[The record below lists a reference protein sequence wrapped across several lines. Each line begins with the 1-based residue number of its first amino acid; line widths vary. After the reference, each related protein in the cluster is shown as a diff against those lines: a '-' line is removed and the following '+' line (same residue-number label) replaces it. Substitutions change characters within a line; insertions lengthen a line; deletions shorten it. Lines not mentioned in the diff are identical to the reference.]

1 MHRRFSLQNIARSVA
16 RGVRFAMKE
25 NRSLRWLGGVCLLV
39 LLLGAL
45 SCYRES
51 SRITASIASY
61 EGPCFENEAK
71 VLLTVVDSNHQP
83 AKQAQVWLLVPGYP
97 QRRILSAK
105 INGKY
110 EIPHVPAVPGVQ
122 IEINVDCK
130 TYQPVK
136 EARHK
141 VLLID
146 PTLVACQV
154 TTIDVVLDCEA
165 YEATV

>member
-1 MHRRFSLQNIARSVA
+1 MNRWVSSVNAVRSVA

-25 NRSLRWLGGVCLLV
+25 NRSLRWLGRLCLLV
-39 LLLGAL
+39 LLSGGL
-45 SCYRES
+45 SCYRER

-71 VLLTVVDSNHQP
+71 VMLTVVDSNHQP
-83 AKQAQVWLLVPGYP
+83 AKQAEVWLIVPGYP

-122 IEINVDCK
+122 VEINVDCK

-154 TTIDVVLDCEA
+154 TTINVVLDCEA